1 MNVQSIVQ
9 EALKH
14 TEKEKEYRQSIAVND
29 QFSDILGQPRIMI
42 VGCGGAGNNTI
53 NRLYNMGIEGAE
65 TVAINTDKQ
74 HLDLIRAD
82 KKILVGKTLTRGLG
96 AGGYPEIGAKAA
108 ELARGTLEEIFK
120 NSDLVFITAGMGGGT
135 GTGVAPVVA
144 EIAKEQGA
152 IVVGMVS
159 SPFRVERAR
168 AVKAEEGLEDFRRAA
183 DTVIVLDNNRLLEYV
198 PNLPIDQAF
207 SVMDQIISETVKGI
221 TETITQP
228 SLINIDY
235 ADIRAIMSCGGVA
248 VMLVGESKN
257 QDKSDDVV
265 RAALNHPLLDVD
277 YRGATGSLVHITGGP
292 DLSLKEAEEIA
303 ASLTYELSPSA
314 NVIWGARICNEY
326 EGKVRVMAIMTGVQS
341 AQILGHPQCNI
352 ASESVPVSSRVS
364 EAPRSYRRAGTSVN
378 RVSRPVVEP
387 MHTGANGGSII
398 DIIH

>member
-14 TEKEKEYRQSIAVND
+14 TEKDREYRKTVAVDD
-29 QFSDILGQPRIMI
+29 QLDGFGMPRITI
-42 VGCGGAGNNTI
+42 VGCGGAGNNTV
-53 NRLYNMGIEGAE
+53 NRLYNIGIDGAE
-65 TVAINTDKQ
+65 TIAINTDKQ
-74 HLDLIRAD
+74 HLDNIRAD

-96 AGGYPEIGAKAA
+96 AGGYPEVGAKAA
-108 ELARGTLEEIFK
+108 ELARGTLEDIFK
-120 NSDLVFITAGMGGGT
+120 ETDLVFITAGMGGGT

-168 AVKAEEGLEDFRRAA
+168 TVKAEEGLEDLRKAA

-198 PNLPIDQAF
+198 PNLPIEQAF
-207 SVMDQIISETVKGI
+207 SVMDQLIAETVKGI

-228 SLINIDY
+228 SLINLDY
-235 ADIRAIMSCGGVA
+235 ADIRAIMGCGGVA

-257 QDKSDDVV
+257 QDKSNDVV
-265 RAALNHPLLDVD
+265 RIALNHPLLDVD

-303 ASLTYELSPSA
+303 SSLTYELSPNA
-314 NVIWGARICNEY
+314 NVIWGARIREDY

-341 AQILGHPQCNI
+341 AQVLGPKTTASSMPQT
-352 ASESVPVSSRVS
+352 ASNNSSAYGRTRQS
-364 EAPRSYRRAGTSVN
+364 
-378 RVSRPVVEP
+378 VVESL
-387 MHTGANGGSII
+387 GQRKNGGSII
-398 DIIH
+398 DIIG

>member
-1 MNVQSIVQ
+1 MQSIVQ

-14 TEKEKEYRQSIAVND
+14 TERDREYRKTVAVDD
-29 QFSDILGQPRIMI
+29 QLDGFGMPRITI

-53 NRLYNMGIEGAE
+53 NRLYNIGIEGAD
-65 TVAINTDKQ
+65 TIAVNTDKQ
-74 HLDLIRAD
+74 HLDNIRAD

-96 AGGYPEIGAKAA
+96 AGGYPEVGAKAA
-108 ELARGTLEEIFK
+108 ELARGTLEDIFK
-120 NSDLVFITAGMGGGT
+120 ETDLVFITAGMGGGT

-144 EIAKEQGA
+144 EVAKEQGA

-168 AVKAEEGLEDFRRAA
+168 TVKAEEGLEDLRKAA

-198 PNLPIDQAF
+198 PNLPIEQAF
-207 SVMDQIISETVKGI
+207 SVMDQLIAETVKGI

-228 SLINIDY
+228 SLINLDY
-235 ADIRAIMSCGGVA
+235 ADIRAIMGCGGVA

-257 QDKSDDVV
+257 QDKSNDVV
-265 RAALNHPLLDVD
+265 RTALNHPLLDVD

-303 ASLTYELSPSA
+303 SSLTYELSPNA
-314 NVIWGARICNEY
+314 NVIWGARIREDY

-341 AQILGHPQCNI
+341 AQVLG
-352 ASESVPVSSRVS
+352 
-364 EAPRSYRRAGTSVN
+364 PRSAVNPMPLTASNKQSVYG
-378 RVSRPVVEP
+378 RTRQSVVEP
-387 MHTGANGGSII
+387 LGQRKNGGSII
-398 DIIH
+398 DIIG

>member
-14 TEKEKEYRQSIAVND
+14 IEKEKQYRKTVPID
-29 QFSDILGQPRIMI
+29 DELECFGLPRIMI
-42 VGCGGAGNNTI
+42 VGCGGAGNNSI
-53 NRLYNMGIEGAE
+53 NRLYNIGIEGAE

-74 HLDLIRAD
+74 HLDHIRAD
-82 KKILVGKTLTRGLG
+82 KKILIGKTLTRGLG
-96 AGGYPEIGAKAA
+96 AGGYPEVGKKAA
-108 ELARGTLEEIFK
+108 ELARNTLEDIFK
-120 NSDLVFITAGMGGGT
+120 DTDLVFITAGMGGGT

-168 AVKAEEGLEDFRRAA
+168 TVKAEEGLEDFRRAA

-198 PNLPIDQAF
+198 PNLPIEQAF
-207 SVMDQIISETVKGI
+207 SVMDQLISETVKGI

-228 SLINIDY
+228 SLINLDY
-235 ADIRAIMSCGGVA
+235 ADIRSIMGCGGVA
-248 VMLVGESKN
+248 VMLVGETKS
-257 QDKSDDVV
+257 QDKSNDVV

-277 YRGATGSLVHITGGP
+277 YRGATGCLVHITGGP

-303 ASLTYELSPSA
+303 STLTYELSPNA
-314 NVIWGARICNEY
+314 NVIWGARVKNEY

-341 AQILGHPQCNI
+341 AQVLGPQYEANI
-352 ASESVPVSSRVS
+352 IERTTPT
-364 EAPRSYRRAGTSVN
+364 RSYGRVGSSLNAVRRPIVQPLSVAGN
-378 RVSRPVVEP
+378 
-387 MHTGANGGSII
+387 NGGSTI
-398 DIIH
+398 DIIQ